1 MGTGSPVLSCACK
14 PACAETDE
22 EEEELPEGEKRPPY
36 NAKLMP
42 EFIFSI
48 DAPDEFLRARIMALP
63 EAVVHGTHNTEE
75 GFQRRLNDF
84 RTINTD
90 EDTVLNYFDELE
102 VHPIRIGT
110 CLVSLVI
117 TSESITDYLLKH
129 SLRKSFSCMQC
140 SRGGVRCSL
149 VQRYR
154 TTSR

>member
-1 MGTGSPVLSCACK
+1 MLHVLVHV
-14 PACAETDE
+14 ETDE

-42 EFIFSI
+42 EFVFAI

-84 RTINTD
+84 RGINTD

-102 VHPIRIGT
+102 VHPTRFGT
-110 CLVSLVI
+110 HCTAILCLLC
-117 TSESITDYLLKH
+117 SIACGWRWQL
-129 SLRKSFSCMQC
+129 
-140 SRGGVRCSL
+140 
-149 VQRYR
+149 
-154 TTSR
+154 